1 MWDFHSLTSIL
12 QSVSAPVRGL
22 LPGDLMPA
30 QVSFALRDTLPAI
43 LFLARAWRDDG
54 GGLWHISFRDSRL
67 CINGVQVNAVGSFY
81 TE

>member
-1 MWDFHSLTSIL
+1 
-12 QSVSAPVRGL
+12 
-22 LPGDLMPA
+22 MPA

-54 GGLWHISFRDSRL
+54 GGLWHISSRDSRL
-67 CINGVQVNAVGSFY
+67 RINGVQVKAVGSFY